1 MPWSTRRRDP
11 AGGRRLPSGLRVLAV
26 AIGTMALVGLTG
38 GPAGGAARG
47 RTMWCAAYDGPA
59 SGLDATEGIAASP
72 DGSKV
77 FVTGESW
84 GGSTDF
90 DSATIA
96 YDAATG
102 ARLWTARYNGPA
114 NGEDSSQ
121 GEIVVS
127 PDGSKVFVGGQ
138 SWGGSTGDD
147 WAIIAYDANTGSQL
161 WVTRFNGRANGGDY
175 VYQIAVS
182 PDGAR
187 VFATGSTP
195 GRLGDDDA
203 ATAAFD
209 ANTGART
216 WFARYSGPDN
226 LDDDAF
232 AIQAAPDGSRVY
244 VTGVSHSAT
253 AGYDLVTIAY
263 RASTGGRAWVSRY
276 DGPDGLDDFATDLG
290 VAPDGSKLYVT
301 GYSVGASTARD
312 AETIAYDARTGAEG
326 WVSRYNGP
334 DNLDD
339 DGVRLAVSPDGS
351 RVYVAGV
358 STSAATGDDWV
369 TLSYDAATGDQLW
382 LSSYH
387 GDGDGADHAWAIA
400 VSPDGSRVYVNGFT
414 WLDSTQYDYM
424 TIAYDSAGGA
434 VAWKQ
439 RTGGGRSDLSNL
451 LAVDPTGARVYVS
464 GESDSGASG
473 TLDFLTVAFAP

>member
-1 MPWSTRRRDP
+1 MPLSARRERV
-11 AGGRRLPSGLRVLAV
+11 GGPDFGHLRGLRVLAMAV
-26 AIGTMALVGLTG
+26 ASIALVGLSG
-38 GPAGGAARG
+38 GVAGGTARG
-47 RTMWCAAYDGPA
+47 RTLWFAAYDGPA
-59 SGLDATEGIAASP
+59 NGLDAAEGIAASP

-84 GGSTDF
+84 GGST
-90 DSATIA
+90 
-96 YDAATG
+96 
-102 ARLWTARYNGPA
+102 
-114 NGEDSSQ
+114 
-121 GEIVVS
+121 
-127 PDGSKVFVGGQ
+127 
-138 SWGGSTGDD
+138 
-147 WAIIAYDANTGSQL
+147 
-161 WVTRFNGRANGGDY
+161 
-175 VYQIAVS
+175 
-182 PDGAR
+182 
-187 VFATGSTP
+187 
-195 GRLGDDDA
+195 
-203 ATAAFD
+203 AFD

-334 DNLDD
+334 EYLDD

-369 TLSYDAATGDQLW
+369 TLSYEAATGDRLW

-414 WLDSTQYDYM
+414 WLDST
-424 TIAYDSAGGA
+424 
-434 VAWKQ
+434 
-439 RTGGGRSDLSNL
+439 
-451 LAVDPTGARVYVS
+451 
-464 GESDSGASG
+464 
-473 TLDFLTVAFAP
+473 

>member
-1 MPWSTRRRDP
+1 MIVWAARTSATSP
-11 AGGRRLPSGLRVLAV
+11 GLRVLAMAAV
-26 AIGTMALVGLTG
+26 SIALVGLSG
-38 GPAGGAARG
+38 GVAGGTARG
-47 RTMWCAAYDGPA
+47 RTLWFAAYDGPA
-59 SGLDATEGIAASP
+59 NGLDAAEGIAASP

-102 ARLWTARYNGPA
+102 VRLWTARYNGPA
-114 NGEDSSQ
+114 NGADSSQ
-121 GEIVVS
+121 GEIAVS
-127 PDGSKVFVGGQ
+127 PDGSKVFVGAQ
-138 SWGGSTGDD
+138 SWGGSTGED
-147 WAIIAYDANTGSQL
+147 WATIAYDANSGSQL
-161 WVTRFNGRANGGDY
+161 WATRFNGRANGDDY

-195 GRLGDDDA
+195 GRSGDDDT
-203 ATAAFD
+203 ATAAYD
-209 ANTGART
+209 VNTGAQV
-216 WFARYSGPDN
+216 WFARYSGPDG

-232 AIQAAPDGSRVY
+232 AIGAAPDGSRVY
-244 VTGVSHSAT
+244 VTGVSQSAT
-253 AGYDLVTIAY
+253 TAFDILTIAY
-263 RASTGGRAWVSRY
+263 RASTGRRARVSRY
-276 DGPDGLDDFATDLG
+276 DGPDSLDDFATDLG
-290 VAPDGSKLYVT
+290 VAPDGSKVYVT

-312 AETIAYDARTGAEG
+312 TETIAYDARTGAEA
-326 WVSRYNGP
+326 WESRYDGP
-334 DNLDD
+334 DSLDD
-339 DGVRLAVSPDGS
+339 DGVRLAVSLDGS

-358 STSAATGDDWV
+358 STSATTGDDWT

-382 LSSYH
+382 LSGYH
-387 GDGDGADHAWAIA
+387 GDGAGADHAWAIG

-414 WLDSTQYDYM
+414 WLDATQYDYM
-424 TIAYDSAGGA
+424 TIAYDSASGA

-439 RTGGGRSDLSNL
+439 RTGGGGSDFSYL

-473 TLDFLTVAFAP
+473 TLDFLTLAYTP